1 MAGKRHRRADVER
14 VADADV
20 AADDHA
26 HDVAR
31 ERLVEHRALL
41 AEDLVREVQRQR
53 APGAGVVDPH
63 PALEASRADPDE
75 RHAVAVARVHVG
87 LDLEHERGE
96 VLVDGTQGA
105 VVDRPRQ
112 RRGRE
117 LAQRVQQ
124 QPDAEVPRRR
134 AEQQRD
140 QLAAQERLGVELAA
154 DLVDELELLL
164 GDRPRLVV
172 VRVGLAARGDDVLQ
186 RPRAAAG
193 HARELVEGLV
203 APVDHAAELARD
215 ADRPRQRR
223 QRQAERLGQVV
234 DHPERLHAGPV
245 VLVHERD
252 QRDAARAGD
261 LEELLGLGLDAA
273 GGVDQDHGGVDRGQH
288 PQRVL
293 GEVLVARGVEQVE
306 DDALVLEAQHGGGDR
321 DAAAALEVHPVR
333 RRRLLPA
340 ARGDRARLADRAR
353 VQEQLLGEGGL
364 ARVRVR
370 DDGEGA
376 PARRLLHHESVIH
389 EDSGYERY
397 VRAAA

>member
-1 MAGKRHRRADVER
+1 MFE
-14 VADADV
+14 
-20 AADDHA
+20 
-26 HDVAR
+26 
-31 ERLVEHRALL
+31 
-41 AEDLVREVQRQR
+41 
-53 APGAGVVDPH
+53 
-63 PALEASRADPDE
+63 
-75 RHAVAVARVHVG
+75 
-87 LDLEHERGE
+87 
-96 VLVDGTQGA
+96 
-105 VVDRPRQ
+105 
-112 RRGRE
+112 
-117 LAQRVQQ
+117 Q

-140 QLAAQERLGVELAA
+140 
-154 DLVDELELLL
+154 
-164 GDRPRLVV
+164 
-172 VRVGLAARGDDVLQ
+172 AARRAGTRRRRSSLPTSSTSSSSSSATAHAASSSASAW
-186 RPRAAAG
+186 PRAVTTFSSARALPPVTRVNWWKVSSRRSITPRNSPGMPTG
-193 HARELVEGLV
+193 HVSGASGRPSVSVE
-203 APVDHAAELARD
+203 
-215 ADRPRQRR
+215 
-223 QRQAERLGQVV
+223 VV

-252 QRDAARAGD
+252 QRDAARPGD
-261 LEELLGLGLDAA
+261 LEELLGLRLDAA

-333 RRRLLPA
+333 RRRLLPP
-340 ARGDRARLADRAR
+340 ARGDRPRLADRAR
-353 VQEQLLGEGGL
+353 VQQQLLGEGGL

-397 VRAAA
+397 VRAAASHRRSASATLTLTSTRSATLRVPNSAE